1 MSGSGWYVYGVVP
14 TAEAAADAFE
24 GAVGVDASEPVVL
37 VEDGALAAIASKV
50 SLAEF
55 GEGEVEERL
64 HDPAWLEE
72 KVRAHEAVL
81 ETALG
86 RTTLVPF
93 RFGTIYRGEEQ
104 VRRMLREHPALGAAL
119 ERLRGKIELGVKG
132 FLDPARFAAAREQAR
147 EEAHAESGR
156 AYLLRK
162 QAERDLDDAR
172 EAFKGECALEAHER
186 LAAAAGDARANPPQ
200 RPEISGRRGEMF
212 LNAAYLVGVED
223 EDRLRSALDE
233 LESRHSR
240 HGVWYELTGPW
251 PPYNFVEE
259 EDA

>member
-1 MSGSGWYVYGVVP
+1 VSGSGWYVYGVVP
-14 TAEAAADAFE
+14 TQEAAAAAFE
-24 GAVGVDASEPVVL
+24 GTVGVDASEPVVL

-81 ETALG
+81 EAALG

-132 FLDPARFAAAREQAR
+132 FLDPERFAAAREETR
-147 EEAHAESGR
+147 EETPEGGR

-162 QAERDLDDAR
+162 QAERDLDEAR
-172 EAFKGECALEAHER
+172 EALKGECALEAHER
-186 LAAAAGDARANPPQ
+186 LAAAADDARANPPQ

-212 LNAAYLVGVED
+212 LNAAYLVALDAE
-223 EDRLRSALDE
+223 ERLRSAVAE

-259 EDA
+259 EEA

>member
-1 MSGSGWYVYGVVP
+1 VTGSGWYVYGVVP
-14 TAEAAADAFE
+14 AGEAGTDVFE

-37 VEDGALAAIASKV
+37 VADGALAAIASKV
-50 SLAEF
+50 SLDEF

-64 HDPAWLEE
+64 HDPVWLEE

-81 ETALG
+81 EAALG

-104 VRRMLREHPALGAAL
+104 VRRMLREHGALEDTL
-119 ERLRGKIELGVKG
+119 ERLRGRIELGVKG
-132 FLDPARFAAAREQAR
+132 FLDAERFAAAREAGSR
-147 EEAHAESGR
+147 EAQGEGGR

-162 QAERDLDDAR
+162 QAERELTDAR

-186 LAAAAGDARANPPQ
+186 LAAVADDARTNPPQ
-200 RPEISGRRGEMF
+200 RPEVTGRAGEMF
-212 LNAAYLVGVED
+212 LNAAYLVPAGRED
-223 EDRLRSALDE
+223 GLRSALDA
-233 LESRHSR
+233 LASRHSP

-259 EDA
+259 EDE

>member
-1 MSGSGWYVYGVVP
+1 VSGSGWYVYGVVP
-14 TAEAAADAFE
+14 AGEAGADVFE

-37 VEDGALAAIASKV
+37 VADGALAAIASKV

-81 ETALG
+81 EAALG

-104 VRRMLREHPALGAAL
+104 VRRMLREHAALKATL
-119 ERLRGKIELGVKG
+119 ERLRGRIELGVKG
-132 FLDPARFAAAREQAR
+132 YLDTERFAAAREEGGA
-147 EEAHAESGR
+147 EAQGGGGR

-162 QAERDLDDAR
+162 QAERELADAR

-186 LAAAAGDARANPPQ
+186 LSTAADDARANPPH
-200 RPEISGRRGEMF
+200 RPEVSGRPGEMF
-212 LNAAYLVGVED
+212 LNAAYLIAPEGQERV
-223 EDRLRSALDE
+223 RSVLGE
-233 LESRHSR
+233 LESRHSP

-259 EDA
+259 EDE

>member
-14 TAEAAADAFE
+14 AEEAGADVFE
-24 GAVGVDASEPVVL
+24 GAVGVDSSQPVVL
-37 VEDGALAAIASKV
+37 VGDGALAAVASRV

-64 HDPAWLEE
+64 HDPVWLEE

-81 ETALG
+81 EAALG

-104 VRRMLREHPALGAAL
+104 VRRMLREQAGLGATL
-119 ERLRGKIELGVKG
+119 ERLRGRIELGVKG
-132 FLDPARFAAAREQAR
+132 LLDPERFAAAHEQDRAQGQVGG
-147 EEAHAESGR
+147 GR

-162 QAERDLDDAR
+162 QAERDLAAAR

-186 LAAAAGDARANPPQ
+186 LSAATEDARANPPQ
-200 RPEISGRRGEMF
+200 RAEVSGRPGEMF
-212 LNAAYLVGVED
+212 LNAAYLVAPED
-223 EDRLRSALDE
+223 EERLRSALDE